1 MKERKSMRGVTVD
14 LGKLMAQ
21 QEKNISVGNT
31 KSNARGDQLGRAGR
45 VVKSAAEIAR
55 EHYNQNNPNAV
66 KKTTLKTDDI
76 LADIEKKGNS
86 VSEDD
91 LKEAAKAAS
100 EFGDDWEEPV
110 VEETVEETLQD
121 IAEEEA
127 VAETDDDEW
136 VEDAEGNFVRA
147 SELAESVED
156 EPVSKSK
163 TSRKKK

>member
-21 QEKNISVGNT
+21 QEKSISVGNT

-66 KKTTLKTDDI
+66 KKTSLKIDD
-76 LADIEKKGNS
+76 ADMDAKLE
-86 VSEDD
+86 EARAAA
-91 LKEAAKAAS
+91 EAAAT
-100 EFGDDWEEPV
+100 EEDDWEEPV

-127 VAETDDDEW
+127 VAEADDDEW